1 MQTVLVTGGS
11 GYIGSHTVVTLLEHG
26 YSVVILDNLCNS
38 KASVMGRIEAI
49 TSRKPIFYEGD
60 VRDRLLLASIFK
72 RHKFNGV
79 IHFAGLKAVGES
91 QLEPLKYY
99 DNNVIGSI
107 TLIEES
113 LKANIEHFVFSSSA
127 TVYGDPGVT
136 QYYEDLPTDPIN
148 VYGRTKLIVEQ
159 ALRDAVYANPKLRV
173 ACLRYFNPVGA
184 HVSGLI
190 GEDPLG
196 IPNNL
201 MPFLGQV
208 ALKRLPRLKVYGND
222 YPTPDGTGLRDYI
235 HVEDLAKGHHLALQY
250 LQSHA
255 GVLTVNLG
263 TETPYS
269 VLDVI
274 AAFEMASG
282 KKISYE
288 FTHRRPGDLAEYYAN
303 ASLAKQ
309 TLRWQAKHDLNR
321 MCADTWRFYDQLF
334 TAKT

>member
-38 KASVMGRIEAI
+38 KASVIERIEAI

-136 QYYEDLPTDPIN
+136 QYYEDLPTHPIN

-208 ALKRLPRLKVYGND
+208 ALKKLPRLRVYGND

-235 HVEDLAKGHHLALQY
+235 HVEDLAKGHYLALQY

-263 TETPYS
+263 TETPHS

-274 AAFEMASG
+274 AAFELASG

-288 FTHRRPGDLAEYYAN
+288 FTQRRPGDLAEYYAN

-309 TLRWQAKHDLNR
+309 TLRWQAKYDLNR
-321 MCADTWRFYDQLF
+321 MCTDTWRFYDQFF

>member
-136 QYYEDLPTDPIN
+136 QYHEELPTHPIN

-208 ALKRLPRLKVYGND
+208 ALKKLPRLRVYGND

-255 GVLTVNLG
+255 GILTVNLG

-274 AAFEMASG
+274 AAFEVASG

-288 FTHRRPGDLAEYYAN
+288 FTQRRPGDLAEYYAN

-309 TLRWQAKHDLNR
+309 TLRWQAKYDLNR
-321 MCADTWRFYDQLF
+321 MCTDTWRFYDQFF

>member
-1 MQTVLVTGGS
+1 
-11 GYIGSHTVVTLLEHG
+11 
-26 YSVVILDNLCNS
+26 
-38 KASVMGRIEAI
+38 
-49 TSRKPIFYEGD
+49 
-60 VRDRLLLASIFK
+60 
-72 RHKFNGV
+72 
-79 IHFAGLKAVGES
+79 
-91 QLEPLKYY
+91 
-99 DNNVIGSI
+99 
-107 TLIEES
+107 
-113 LKANIEHFVFSSSA
+113 
-127 TVYGDPGVT
+127 
-136 QYYEDLPTDPIN
+136 
-148 VYGRTKLIVEQ
+148 
-159 ALRDAVYANPKLRV
+159 LRDAVYANPKLRV

-208 ALKRLPRLKVYGND
+208 ALKKLPRLRVYGND

-274 AAFEMASG
+274 AAFELASG

-288 FTHRRPGDLAEYYAN
+288 FTQRRPGDLAEYYAN

-321 MCADTWRFYDQLF
+321 MCTDTWRFYDQFF

>member
-38 KASVMGRIEAI
+38 KASVIERIEAI

-127 TVYGDPGVT
+127 TVYGDPGVK
-136 QYYEDLPTDPIN
+136 QYYEDLPTYPIN

-208 ALKRLPRLKVYGND
+208 ALKKLPRLKVYGND

-255 GVLTVNLG
+255 GILTVNLG

-274 AAFEMASG
+274 AAFELASG

-288 FTHRRPGDLAEYYAN
+288 FTQRRPGDLAEYYAN

-309 TLRWQAKHDLNR
+309 TLRWQAKHDLSR
-321 MCADTWRFYDQLF
+321 MCTDTWRFYDQFF

>member
-38 KASVMGRIEAI
+38 KASVIERIEAI

-72 RHKFNGV
+72 QHKFNGV

-136 QYYEDLPTDPIN
+136 QYCEDLPTHPIN

-208 ALKRLPRLKVYGND
+208 ALKKLPRLRVYGND

-235 HVEDLAKGHHLALQY
+235 HVEDLAKGHYLALQY

-274 AAFEMASG
+274 AAFELASG

-288 FTHRRPGDLAEYYAN
+288 FTQRRPGDLAEYYAN

-321 MCADTWRFYDQLF
+321 MCTDTWRFYDQFF

>member
-1 MQTVLVTGGS
+1 
-11 GYIGSHTVVTLLEHG
+11 
-26 YSVVILDNLCNS
+26 
-38 KASVMGRIEAI
+38 
-49 TSRKPIFYEGD
+49 
-60 VRDRLLLASIFK
+60 
-72 RHKFNGV
+72 
-79 IHFAGLKAVGES
+79 
-91 QLEPLKYY
+91 
-99 DNNVIGSI
+99 
-107 TLIEES
+107 
-113 LKANIEHFVFSSSA
+113 
-127 TVYGDPGVT
+127 
-136 QYYEDLPTDPIN
+136 
-148 VYGRTKLIVEQ
+148 
-159 ALRDAVYANPKLRV
+159 
-173 ACLRYFNPVGA
+173 
-184 HVSGLI
+184 
-190 GEDPLG
+190 
-196 IPNNL
+196 

-309 TLRWQAKHDLNR
+309 TLRWQAKYDLNR
-321 MCADTWRFYDQLF
+321 MCTDTWRFYDQFF